1 MRKNGNYRSV
11 IFQFS
16 IVLLIHVMGLYT
28 LNRVIPDSI
37 QHLQM
42 PAYLFGIWGTLKIRC
57 LGHLAFTGNDLKEW
71 VPAGFTLGWI
81 ETNDGFYITGDFSWS
96 T

>member
-16 IVLLIHVMGLYT
+16 IVLLINVMGLYT
-28 LNRVIPDSI
+28 LNGVIPDSI

-42 PAYLFGIWGTLKIRC
+42 PAYLLSVWGTLKIR
-57 LGHLAFTGNDLKEW
+57 
-71 VPAGFTLGWI
+71 VPRSFGFPPA
-81 ETNDGFYITGDFSWS
+81 TN
-96 T
+96 